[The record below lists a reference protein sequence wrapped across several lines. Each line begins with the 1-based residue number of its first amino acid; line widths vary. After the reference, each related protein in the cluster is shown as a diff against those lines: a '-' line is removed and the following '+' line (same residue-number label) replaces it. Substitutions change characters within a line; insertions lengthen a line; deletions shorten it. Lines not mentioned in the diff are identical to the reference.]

1 MRADLVCNGP
11 LVRGRFPIPLD
22 FNIVVAREKKRNLS
36 YDLCDARIIELL
48 GLKEWLKNALVS
60 R

>member
-11 LVRGRFPIPLD
+11 LVRRRFPTSLD
-22 FNIVVAREKKRNLS
+22 FNIVVAGEQKRNLS

-48 GLKEWLKNALVS
+48 GLKEWLKNAFVS